1 MSRWSWCD
9 METGEFGA
17 GADETW
23 RGGAV
28 AAVRHAW
35 DEVDQVSWSER
46 GHLHEDVRRQ
56 SHLLLQIGIPAVCLL
71 LFVCL
76 FVFFPFPRWIRQE
89 VLTGCIGSNSGSKV
103 MKGINFFYAG
113 LCCTCICC
121 IFILFNSWRRGS
133 VVRTSI
139 CSWRTFPDLRLIY
152 GWHVTT
158 LWVKC
163 PLLVNQPG
171 QLSLPSYRGR

>member
-56 SHLLLQIGIPAVCLL
+56 SHLLLQIGIPAVCLYFF
-71 LFVCL
+71 LFVYL
-76 FVFFPFPRWIRQE
+76 FFFLFRGEFVKKCWRVVLGLTPAQRWWRG
-89 VLTGCIGSNSGSKV
+89 LT
-103 MKGINFFYAG
+103 FFTPDFAVHVYAASSSCSTLG
-113 LCCTCICC
+113 GVAQWLERRSVAGE
-121 IFILFNSWRRGS
+121 LF
-133 VVRTSI
+133 
-139 CSWRTFPDLRLIY
+139 LIY
-152 GWHVTT
+152 AWSMGDMW
-158 LWVKC
+158 
-163 PLLVNQPG
+163 PLCG
-171 QLSLPSYRGR
+171 LSVRY